1 MGSLSRKRRMPP
13 AFLFLRLSL
22 SSVRSRGM
30 ANEWLRMEEIR
41 EMELRFQG

>member
-1 MGSLSRKRRMPP
+1 MPP
-13 AFLFLRLSL
+13 AFLFLRPSL